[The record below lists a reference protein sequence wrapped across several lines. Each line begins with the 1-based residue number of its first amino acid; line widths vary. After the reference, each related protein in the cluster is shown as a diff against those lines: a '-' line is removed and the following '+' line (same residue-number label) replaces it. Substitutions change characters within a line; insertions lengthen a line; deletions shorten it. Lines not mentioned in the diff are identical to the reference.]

1 MNPAMSIYRTALSSI
16 TLFVLLD
23 LLGSADP
30 RVPSYYLTTHWAYQG
45 MAKVEKRLRDMKKLK
60 SSPNHPSK
68 AKGSIQEEPMFLPES
83 DKADGTNFFG
93 GMIEDDHIPFMKRG
107 VEVLHII
114 PSPFPTVWHTLD
126 DDAEH
131 LDIDT
136 VDDWAQIVTGFAAEW
151 MDLEGYMPKG
161 TKLTT
166 RSIDE
171 SLQEREAG
179 GKEHD
184 HDEL

>member
-1 MNPAMSIYRTALSSI
+1 MSIYRSALSSI

-23 LLGSADP
+23 LLGAAEP
-30 RVPSYYLTTHWAYQG
+30 RVPSYFLTTHWAYQS
-45 MAKVEKRLRDMKKLK
+45 MASVERRLRDMRKLK

-68 AKGSIQEEPMFLPES
+68 RKEHKKQQEPMFLYEGNKS
-83 DKADGTNFFG
+83 DGVGFMG

-114 PSPFPTVWHTLD
+114 PIPFPAVWHTLD

-136 VDDWAQIVTGFAAEW
+136 TEDWAQIVTGFTAEW

-161 TKLTT
+161 AKLAT
-166 RSIDE
+166 RGVDE
-171 SLQEREAG
+171 ALQERDTS
-179 GKEHD
+179 D